1 MSSSP
6 AQFQTDSATHPVL
19 PTSDPGWVVVDE
31 GFSLAREHEIESL
44 FTVANG
50 YIGTRGA
57 LVEGSTMSAPATF
70 IAGVYDFD
78 LHRSVPEFAVAPDW
92 VQLRG
97 TIEGNEIRLEGSQ
110 SEEHRRILDMRQGVL
125 WREWC
130 FTDPSGRVTR
140 IRGCRLA
147 SLADRHVLVQS
158 VQFTP
163 ENYSGH
169 LHLETRMRPQ
179 VKRPG
184 YVELVPTSP
193 APNKTRGGAAKV
205 LELCASTGVRV
216 AFAMRNRLRVW
227 ADGKWVEPFMRRAH
241 ERKEPLGLD
250 IEIGRTYR
258 FDRVVVVYTSRDVE
272 EPAKTAAA
280 HLKRFGTDGI
290 DRIMV
295 AHAKA
300 WETRWQSADVEI
312 EGDEAA
318 QRALRFACYHLIAT
332 ANPEDERVS
341 VGARALSGAGY
352 KGHVFWDTEIFML
365 PFYIHTHPQT
375 ARALL
380 MYRYH
385 TLPAAREKA
394 RRHGYRGALYAWES
408 ADTGEETTP
417 PYVIAP
423 DGEVLR
429 VLSGEE
435 EHHISADVAYAVWQ
449 YWQATG
455 DDAFFLHAG
464 AEIIFE
470 TARFWASRG
479 DFEAD
484 GRYHIL
490 HIIGPDEYHE
500 SIDDNA
506 YSNVLAQWNLER
518 AVEAAELLARR
529 WPERWAEL
537 VGRLGIGEDEPPRWA
552 EIARRMYTGF
562 DPHTGLYEQ
571 FRGYFALEDLDLTQY
586 AARTVPIDILLGR
599 ERTQRSQVVKQ
610 ADVVMLIYLLWDRFD
625 PAVRAA
631 NFRYY
636 EPRTAH
642 GSSLSPAIHAL
653 VAARLGDAGLAAR
666 YFRQAAE
673 IDLGNNMGN
682 AARGVHAAA
691 LGGLWQAAVF
701 GFAGMQ
707 ARPDGLVFDPCL
719 PSTWRALRFP
729 VQWRGRTLRV
739 NMQPSAVEIS
749 VEGAEPVMVTVGEA
763 SPVSIAP
770 GATMRWKPSSQRSWK
785 EEAV

>member
-6 AQFQTDSATHPVL
+6 AQLQTGPSTHPVS
-19 PTSDPGWVVVDE
+19 PTPDPGWVVVDE
-31 GFSLAREHEIESL
+31 GFNLAREHEIESL

-50 YIGTRGA
+50 YIGTRGSLA
-57 LVEGSTMSAPATF
+57 EGSTMSAPATF
-70 IAGVYDFD
+70 IAGVYDLD
-78 LHRSVPEFAVAPDW
+78 LHRSVPELAIAPDW
-92 VQLRG
+92 MQLRG

-110 SEEHRRILDMRQGVL
+110 GEEHRRVLDMRQGVL
-125 WREWC
+125 WREWR
-130 FTDPSGRVTR
+130 FTDPSGRITR

-158 VQFTP
+158 ILLTP

-169 LHLETRMRPQ
+169 LHLETHMVPP

-184 YVELVPTSP
+184 HVELIPISP

-205 LELCASTGVRV
+205 LELCTGTGVRV
-216 AFAMRNRLRVW
+216 AFAARNRLRVQV
-227 ADGKWVEPFMRRAH
+227 DGKWIVPLMRRAH
-241 ERKEPLGLD
+241 ECKEPLELD

-272 EPAKTAAA
+272 DPVKAAAA
-280 HLKRFGTDGI
+280 HLKRLGADGI
-290 DRIMV
+290 DRVMA
-295 AHAKA
+295 AHVKA
-300 WETRWQSADVEI
+300 WETRWRSADVAI
-312 EGDEAA
+312 VGDEAA
-318 QRALRFACYHLIAT
+318 QRALRFACYHLIST

-365 PFYIHTHPQT
+365 PFYIHTHPPT

-394 RRHGYRGALYAWES
+394 RRYGYQGALYAWES
-408 ADTGEETTP
+408 ADTGAETTP
-417 PYVIAP
+417 PYVLAP

-455 DDAFFLHAG
+455 DDTFFLQAG
-464 AEIIFE
+464 AEIVFE

-479 DFEAD
+479 DFGPD

-500 SIDDNA
+500 SVDDSA
-506 YSNVLAQWNLER
+506 YSNVMAQWNLER
-518 AVEAAELLARR
+518 AAEAAEFLAQR

-537 VGRLGIGEDEPPRWA
+537 AGRLDIHEDELQRWA

-562 DPHTGLYEQ
+562 DPRTGLFEQ
-571 FRGYFALEDLDLTQY
+571 FRGYFALEDIDLTQY
-586 AARTVPIDILLGR
+586 AARTAPMDILLGR
-599 ERTQRSQVVKQ
+599 ERTQRSQIVKQ
-610 ADVVMLIYLLWDRFD
+610 ADVIMLIYLLWDRFD

-653 VAARLGDAGLAAR
+653 VAARLGDTELAAR

-682 AARGVHAAA
+682 AAGGVHAAA

-701 GFAGMQ
+701 GIAGMQ
-707 ARPDGLVFDPCL
+707 ARPEGLIFEPHL
-719 PSTWRALRFP
+719 LSTWRALRFP
-729 VQWRGRTLRV
+729 IQWRGRTLRV
-739 NMQPSAVEIS
+739 SAQSSAVEIS
-749 VEGAEPVMVTVGEA
+749 VEGSEPVAVAVGDAPPA
-763 SPVSIAP
+763 SITP
-770 GATMRWKPSSQRSWK
+770 GATVQWKPASQCSWK
-785 EEAV
+785 EVAA